1 MANRIEELYG
11 ELAEFAAEL
20 TQQGRIG
27 REYEDAEKERLVEG
41 LYKNDPAVLGGFAT
55 AATIPVTGPAW
66 LANFAGRAAAPII
79 NKAYGAVGKD
89 FRKLISPLTDIGRRV
104 TGRSGV
110 GVGADLAG
118 RYTLPTAKTA
128 VQTARNP
135 RVPIN
140 IEHSKQLNLPLS
152 GARNTGGLDET
163 GKAML
168 PYIQESLKRKTL
180 PSLTNTGRRTRPT
193 NTGIMSKEKEAL
205 QKLETKIV
213 RDDSMRNAG
222 EPSMRMKD
230 RKQMEDEINRLRKF
244 LFDK

>member
-66 LANFAGRAAAPII
+66 LSAYTTRAAAPVI
-79 NKAYGAVGKD
+79 NKLYGAVGKD
-89 FRKLISPLTDIGRRV
+89 FRKFIDP
-104 TGRSGV
+104 
-110 GVGADLAG
+110 VGADAVG

-128 VQTARNP
+128 VQTTRGP
-135 RVPIN
+135 RGPIN

-152 GARNTGGLDET
+152 GGRNTGGLDET

-180 PSLTNTGRRTRPT
+180 PPLTNIGRRTRPT
-193 NTGIMSKEKEAL
+193 NTGIMSKEREAL
-205 QKLETKIV
+205 QKLEEKIV
-213 RDDSMRNAG
+213 RDDSMRNVG